1 MARKVETCFRNIE
14 LNRGVFNK
22 ASFKP
27 SMINFIFGKNGSGKT
42 TISRSLADE
51 TTTSDWVPGI
61 DRSDVKVMVYN
72 EDFIA
77 DNIQSYGNIP
87 GVFTITKQSAEDKA
101 KIDARNADLRKLNS
115 QIGEKEK
122 EIQRIKDTAS
132 STDDLYNREIWSLTE
147 DIRRNKY
154 PDTQKGFKNGMAKFA
169 AELEATEPVEHDM
182 DELDQLYKTVYV
194 EQGQDQQ
201 PPSEYILLNTQIIP
215 QSDILAKQIV
225 GLSESPYANFIKK
238 IGALDWV
245 TTGHQKFH
253 QSADGLCPY
262 CRRELP
268 PNFEEELAACYDE
281 EYKKDLESLKRFVS
295 HYQDAIETIKS
306 AIEKNRHNTFETSL
320 KEEYEA
326 ACQALLDKLS
336 YTWTTLQLKLESPG
350 TSYAVN
356 DVSKQIN
363 DVNVI
368 AKEINEEIREYKAVL
383 ADIPGKQKACRDMV
397 FQLMAY
403 ICHDTIVQREATR
416 DVEEKNLTGRT
427 SEYTQ
432 FVKDRDALREEIRE
446 LNKITVNTT
455 AVKDSINA
463 LIKSSGFQ
471 GFYLREKSGTKYVYE
486 LVRDSGDGQPISIA
500 RGLSEG
506 ERHFIAFLY
515 FYHTVIGSQ
524 SDDGRTVPKI
534 VVIDDPVSSLDSESM
549 FIVAALTREL
559 IGICYNNFRM
569 SFSGNQENYIK
580 QFFCLTHN
588 PYFFREV
595 SYNRLGEFECA
606 SFFEI
611 KKHKG
616 NSSTVEPCTEKSHE
630 VGGRII
636 NRSPVRNYYDSLW
649 ADYKRED
656 KPETLMNIIRQI
668 LEYYFIQMC
677 GYKTGNLRRELLDKN
692 EELFVHTNAD
702 GTKDRT
708 DYILA
713 AAMISLLDSG
723 ADGFNEGLFFD
734 SSSADPD
741 QMREICQ
748 RLFELKGQQQH
759 YYMMYGE

>member
-1 MARKVETCFRNIE
+1 MAMKVKTCISRVE
-14 LNRGVFNK
+14 LNRGVFNR
-22 ASFKP
+22 ASFEP

-42 TISRSLADE
+42 TISRSLSDE
-51 TTTSDWVPGI
+51 TTSIDWAPGV
-61 DRSDVKVMVYN
+61 DRSDAKVMVYN

-101 KIDARNADLRKLNS
+101 KIDARNTDLRKING
-115 QIGEKEK
+115 QIGDKEK
-122 EIQRIKDTAS
+122 EIQRIKDTAEA
-132 STDDLYNREIWSLTE
+132 TDDLYNKEIWSLTE

-154 PDTQKGFKNGMAKFA
+154 PDTQKGFKTGMAKFA
-169 AELEATEPVEHDM
+169 AELEATEPIEHDT
-182 DELDQLYKTVYV
+182 DELDQLYKTVYM
-194 EQGQDQQ
+194 EQENLQ
-201 PPSEYILLNTQIIP
+201 SAAEYILLNPQSIP

-225 GLSESPYANFIKK
+225 GLNESPYANFIKR
-238 IGALDWV
+238 IGSLDWV
-245 TTGHQKFH
+245 TAGHQKFH

-262 CRRELP
+262 CKQKLP

-281 EYKKDLESLKRFVS
+281 EYKKDLDNLRHFVS

-306 AIEKNRHNTFETSL
+306 TIERNRRNPFETNL
-320 KEEYEA
+320 KEEYED
-326 ACQALLDKLS
+326 ACQALLEKLS

-356 DVSKQIN
+356 SVSKQIS
-363 DVNVI
+363 DVNAI
-368 AKEINEEIREYKAVL
+368 AEEINSKVREHNAILK
-383 ADIPGKQKACRDMV
+383 DIPGKQRACRNMV

-403 ICHDTIVQREATR
+403 ICHDAIVQRQATR
-416 DVEEKNLTGRT
+416 DVEKKNLIGKNAECTKLIG
-427 SEYTQ
+427 E
-432 FVKDRDALREEIRE
+432 RDALRDEIRE
-446 LNKITVNTT
+446 LSKLTVNTT

-471 GFYLREKSGTKYVYE
+471 GFYLREKAGTQYVYE
-486 LVRDSGDGQPISIA
+486 LVRDNGDGRPVSIA

-524 SDDGRTVPKI
+524 SDDGKTVPKI

-616 NSSTVEPCTEKSHE
+616 NRSTVEPCTEKSHE

-656 KPETLMNIIRQI
+656 HPETLMNIIRQI

-677 GYKTGNLRRELLDKN
+677 GYKTGNLRGELLDKN
-692 EELFVHTNAD
+692 EDLFVHTNED

-734 SSSADPD
+734 SSSADPI

-748 RLFELKGQQQH
+748 KLFELKGQQQH
-759 YYMMYGE
+759 YYMMIGE